1 MKFLTTCESL
11 GPWVEALTEVIL
23 LGLACHNIGG
33 SSLRECVAAS
43 PVSRFEGERGG
54 IQVERESTFIKA
66 IFVLSHCTKYSIFI
80 TLPHQSYMLL
90 QSCWISSPKNNF
102 IRCLLSGKMKPQG
115 HTRLQTFVDAYGT
128 TKDRKVLHY

>member
-54 IQVERESTFIKA
+54 IDVERESTFIKA
-66 IFVLSHCTKYSIFI
+66 IVFLSHRFSSRNI
-80 TLPHQSYMLL
+80 TFPSHTSSKLYASTVLL
-90 QSCWISSPKNNF
+90 DLI
-102 IRCLLSGKMKPQG
+102 
-115 HTRLQTFVDAYGT
+115 T
-128 TKDRKVLHY
+128 